1 MMHYHRD
8 IVGGAMAKNPA
19 LEVPATMAIGADGP
33 PLSKTEYV
41 LARLRQDIR
50 DGAVNPGEALRQA
63 ELAER
68 YGVSPTPVREAL
80 RLLEAEGA
88 ISYSP
93 HKGATVAELSPQRL
107 EDLYR
112 LRATVES
119 LATRLAVERIQET
132 VLDDVRKIHRRIQDG
147 MGEVDGATLSRWNR
161 ELHFAIYHRG
171 SALVTDHVTALWNF
185 LPPEVTLWSDP
196 AVAAVLV
203 EQHDKIVRALTDKDA
218 DRSAE
223 LMAEHVLTA
232 ADFRF
237 RQVHPNGTSTVK
249 P

>member
-1 MMHYHRD
+1 
-8 IVGGAMAKNPA
+8 MATDN
-19 LEVPATMAIGADGP
+19 VGP

-41 LARLRQDIR
+41 LERLREDIR
-50 DGAVNPGEALRQA
+50 TGEVNSGQYLRQA

-88 ISYSP
+88 ITYSP
-93 HKGATVAELSPQRL
+93 HKGATVVEMSPQRI

-119 LATRLAVERIQET
+119 LATRIAVERLEDQVLEDVVEIHQRIHDGIGT
-132 VLDDVRKIHRRIQDG
+132 VEGPVL
-147 MGEVDGATLSRWNR
+147 ARWNR

-171 SALVTDHVTALWNF
+171 SPLVADHVTSLWKF
-185 LPPEVTLWSDP
+185 LPPEVTLWANTD
-196 AVAAVLV
+196 VAATLV
-203 EQHDKIVRALTDKDA
+203 RQHDGIVEALQAHDA
-218 DRSAE
+218 DRAAN
-223 LMAEHVLTA
+223 LMAEHVLAA

-237 RQVHPNGTSTVK
+237 RQVQSG
-249 P
+249 

>member
-1 MMHYHRD
+1 
-8 IVGGAMAKNPA
+8 
-19 LEVPATMAIGADGP
+19 MAIDSPGP

-41 LARLRQDIR
+41 LARLREDIR
-50 DGAVNPGEALRQA
+50 SGAVNAGQPLRQA

-88 ISYSP
+88 ITYSP
-93 HKGATVAELSPQRL
+93 HKGATVVEFSPERI

-119 LATRLAVERIQET
+119 LATRIAAER
-132 VLDDVRKIHRRIQDG
+132 LDDEVLENVLEIHQRIHDG
-147 MGEVDGATLSRWNR
+147 IGNADGPALARWNR

-171 SALVTDHVTALWNF
+171 SPLIADHVTGLWKF

-196 AVAAVLV
+196 EVAAALV
-203 EQHDKIVRALTDKDA
+203 EQHDGIVEALQAHDA
-218 DRSAE
+218 DRAAQ
-223 LMAEHVLTA
+223 LMSDHVLAA

-237 RQVHPNGTSTVK
+237 RQVQST
-249 P
+249 